1 MLLAD
6 ANDQDTREPSRAS
19 LISLSIKGAAGLS
32 IFAVSGMHVFADWV
46 FQAAPSQSTSIAVA
60 LMAAFAGALWARR
73 AARQ

>member
-19 LISLSIKGAAGLS
+19 MVSMSIKGAAGLS
-32 IFAVSGMHVFADWV
+32 IFAISGAHVFANWA

-60 LMAAFAGALWARR
+60 LIAAFVGALWARSAVR
-73 AARQ
+73 K